1 MPALRGQEFY
11 HPHALYLQHMHAV
24 QNSTALMCPISP
36 EKAAISQENK
46 DIHVLTHT
54 KKIPYC
60 SLISSK
66 PRFACLGMIWKK
78 LCLTTPPPAIS
89 SFKTQHDITKQ
100 KDICRLVKSY
110 FYCPENQ
117 NINYLKIGLPFFP
130 TDPFLLCKFLPNI
143 AACQNLCRQS
153 IWN

>member
-54 KKIPYC
+54 KKIPY
-60 SLISSK
+60 L
-66 PRFACLGMIWKK
+66 FTHFL
-78 LCLTTPPPAIS
+78 
-89 SFKTQHDITKQ
+89 KTQ
-100 KDICRLVKSY
+100 ICMPWYDLKKAVFNNASPCHL
-110 FYCPENQ
+110 FIQ
-117 NINYLKIGLPFFP
+117 N
-130 TDPFLLCKFLPNI
+130 T
-143 AACQNLCRQS
+143 A
-153 IWN
+153 